1 MLKAWETE
9 RVRIVENLLC
19 SPMVLIPIG
28 TRFSSILAVYRSA
41 SLAFYLEYHHSVA
54 HVSALRGSS
63 CQIDAKGKE
72 NVGQHHTYDK
82 LLRNGTL
89 SQKRSW
95 GRPGATVRIE
105 TLINKLQGNAKKLEA
120 RNKKTDQNIYFK
132 ISHLRSERRKRHV

>member
-1 MLKAWETE
+1 MLKAWEPE
-9 RVRIVENLLC
+9 RVRIVENLSF

-54 HVSALRGSS
+54 HVPALRVCS

-82 LLRNGTL
+82 RCFLTATE
-89 SQKRSW
+89 KRYVISETIA
-95 GRPGATVRIE
+95 GATGGDR
-105 TLINKLQGNAKKLEA
+105 
-120 RNKKTDQNIYFK
+120 QN
-132 ISHLRSERRKRHV
+132 